1 MLDKLK
7 EFRRIN
13 KIPVKEF
20 LKIIGSE
27 YDITY
32 FRKEQGK
39 SPFTL
44 IEAYTMSK
52 KYNIPIDF
60 FIPNN

>member
-1 MLDKLK
+1 MLTKLRD
-7 EFRRIN
+7 FRRKN
-13 KIPVKEF
+13 NIPVKSF

-39 SPFTL
+39 NKFSL
-44 IEAYTMSK
+44 KEAYECSK
-52 KYNIPIDF
+52 AFNIPIEF
-60 FIPNN
+60 FLSND